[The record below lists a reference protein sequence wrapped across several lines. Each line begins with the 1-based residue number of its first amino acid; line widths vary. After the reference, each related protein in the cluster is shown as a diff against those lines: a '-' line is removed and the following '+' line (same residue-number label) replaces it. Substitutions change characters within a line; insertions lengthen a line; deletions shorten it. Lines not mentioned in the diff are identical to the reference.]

1 MLAALERGT
10 LPDWRRL
17 IAAIDEDPWGR
28 VAHIVEQAFRLQ
40 LPYGVGPLFTAAL
53 ADARKRAAAAERGA
67 VAEEVRQLIERSG
80 LSQAEFAAHIG
91 TSASRLSTY
100 VSGKVMPSA
109 AFLVRMRRVCRPDW
123 RWCMMQHRS
132 GQSRPTRARWRPARR
147 RGGRAAAAPSCLP
160 GTGRRCGS
168 RLRRRSRRRTH
179 DGGNSMSA
187 PTLIAHERR
196 RRAIARSE
204 ERRVSEKAS
213 VLAEIERLVVEV
225 GWPSAGG
232 HLPGPFSED
241 ESAGGGGGARES
253 ASSAEPDISL
263 AVIVSAI
270 EAFPVSSLL

>member
-132 GQSRPTRARWRPARR
+132 GRSRPTRARWRPARR

>member
-100 VSGKVMPSA
+100 ASGKLTPSA
-109 AFLVRMRRVCRPDW
+109 GFLVRKRKVL
-123 RWCMMQHRS
+123 
-132 GQSRPTRARWRPARR
+132 T
-147 RGGRAAAAPSCLP
+147 AA
-160 GTGRRCGS
+160 GV
-168 RLRRRSRRRTH
+168 
-179 DGGNSMSA
+179 
-187 PTLIAHERR
+187 
-196 RRAIARSE
+196 AISN
-204 ERRVSEKAS
+204 
-213 VLAEIERLVVEV
+213 I
-225 GWPSAGG
+225 
-232 HLPGPFSED
+232 
-241 ESAGGGGGARES
+241 
-253 ASSAEPDISL
+253 
-263 AVIVSAI
+263 
-270 EAFPVSSLL
+270 